1 MYAIQRKK
9 ELTLMSRLPDAAWQ
23 KTASFPDWKGE
34 ADNSLAMNSMM
45 SFLGY
50 HGQGTLWLDAAPEVT
65 SFDLFI
71 NTDAYDTAGL
81 GAGIHQLDFSASAV
95 DGINTLQITNIQPRC
110 LKNAVTVYIPYPTV
124 LDGDFA
130 SSGIRPE
137 AMRLVSDLFASDIA
151 HGFPSAQLAIIRN
164 GRLVYENAWGRVN
177 SYRPDGAPDETS
189 PAVTPDTLYDLAS
202 VTKMASANLAL
213 QKLVTD
219 GKLDVNARVV
229 DILGPAFAEDA
240 IEIHFAGY
248 PYPGLDT
255 VKAWKASLTVRDVLC
270 HQAGFPADPQY
281 HNLRFDAARRGYDPN
296 AVNPLYS
303 GSDHSL
309 RTRENTFRMLCKTPL
324 MYRPG
329 TETVYSDADYI
340 LLGFIVEAV
349 AGQRLDEYLRD
360 TFWRPMGLTRVAFNP
375 LENGFAPS
383 DCAATE
389 LNGNTRDGRI
399 SFPGIREYTLQGQV
413 HDEKA
418 WYAMAG
424 VSGHAG
430 LFACARDLA
439 KLGSLMLTGGWGE
452 HRFFSQTVIDLFT
465 APKSAE
471 MSNWGLGWWRQG
483 EDKRPWYFGTQA
495 PSITIGHQ
503 GWTGTLLMIDP
514 SRQLVIAYLTNKI
527 NSPVEK
533 NGNAIRFSGSDFTAS
548 TLGFVPQILSIG
560 MDSDKDVTAQLTS
573 LLTDL
578 VRESRKLIPE
588 GAEDGHP
595 TVLNVKSKE
604 AVLGKWLR
612 K

>member
-1 MYAIQRKK
+1 MP
-9 ELTLMSRLPDAAWQ
+9 LLPNSEWQ
-23 KTASFPDWKGE
+23 KAVSFPDWKGE
-34 ADNSLAMNSMM
+34 PDNSLAMNSMI

-50 HGQGTLWLDAAPEVT
+50 HGQGTLWLDVAPAVEG
-65 SFDLFI
+65 FKLYI
-71 NTDAYDTAGL
+71 NTDAYDTAAL
-81 GAGIHQLDFSASAV
+81 GPGAHRVDYSASAA
-95 DGINTLQITNIQPRC
+95 DGVNTLQITEIRPAN

-137 AMRLVSDLFASDIA
+137 AMRLVNDLIASDIE

-164 GRLVYENAWGRVN
+164 GRLVYENAWGKLN
-177 SYRPDGAPDETS
+177 SYLPDGRPNES
-189 PAVTPDTLYDLAS
+189 IPAVTPDTLYDLAS
-202 VTKMASANLAL
+202 VTKMLSANLAL

-219 GKLDVNARVV
+219 EKLDVNARVV
-229 DILGPAFAEDA
+229 DILGTAFAEDA

-281 HNLRFDAARRGYDPN
+281 HNLCFDAARRGYDPN
-296 AVNPLYS
+296 AINPLHS
-303 GSDHSL
+303 GTDHSL

-324 MYRPG
+324 MYKPG

-349 AGQRLDEYLRD
+349 TGQRLDEYLRD
-360 TFWRPMGLTRVAFNP
+360 TFWRPMGLTRVSFNP

-399 SFPGIREYTLQGQV
+399 SFPGIRQYTLQGQV

-430 LFACARDLA
+430 LFACARNAA
-439 KLGSLMLTGGWGE
+439 KLGSLMLTGGWGA

-465 APKSAE
+465 APKNTE

-483 EDKRPWYFGTQA
+483 EDKRPWHFGTQA
-495 PSITIGHQ
+495 PSFTIGHQ

-533 NGNAIRFSGSDFTAS
+533 DGKAIRFSGSDFTAS

-573 LLTDL
+573 LLADL
-578 VRESRKLIPE
+578 VTESRKLIPE

-604 AVLGKWLR
+604 AVLSKWLR
-612 K
+612 R